1 MVISNCVIN
10 LAADKS
16 KVLAEAARV
25 LRPGGRFAVSD
36 VIADPDMDDATRSDM
51 EQWTGCVAGALTR
64 TEFEET
70 LADVGLTEIEI
81 HETHRGA
88 RARQL
93 GDHTSAQTGVAAP
106 PAARSGS
113 SRPSWGSSQEA
124 GPGVASDAGVSLS
137 GPAQL
142 DRGHRRQGGRPMT
155 TKADFSEEE
164 WATLVRS
171 PMVAGAAITLAD
183 PGGPIEVLKE
193 TSAVLKFV
201 TSTSSEQRDDL
212 VGELAREL
220 RGLAEQRQ
228 NPLGDFKPR
237 GALAGKEIVDEISRA
252 DQIVSAKASPEEA
265 DAFRAWIME
274 CAQRAADAAK
284 EGGFMG
290 FRAERVS
297 QGEKDMLAQLRS
309 ALGVSGAP

>member
-1 MVISNCVIN
+1 
-10 LAADKS
+10 
-16 KVLAEAARV
+16 
-25 LRPGGRFAVSD
+25 
-36 VIADPDMDDATRSDM
+36 
-51 EQWTGCVAGALTR
+51 
-64 TEFEET
+64 
-70 LADVGLTEIEI
+70 
-81 HETHRGA
+81 
-88 RARQL
+88 
-93 GDHTSAQTGVAAP
+93 
-106 PAARSGS
+106 
-113 SRPSWGSSQEA
+113 
-124 GPGVASDAGVSLS
+124 
-137 GPAQL
+137 
-142 DRGHRRQGGRPMT
+142 MT

-201 TSTSSEQRDDL
+201 TSTSTEQRDDL

-237 GALAGKEIVDEISRA
+237 GALAGKEIVDEIARA

-309 ALGVSGAP
+309 ALGVSGA